1 MIWYLWHDFAVVQ
14 LLYRVWLLVTAWAA
28 ASRLLCLPLSPGVC
42 SDLCPLSWRCYLT
55 ISSSASLLILL
66 TSVFP
71 SLRVFSNASSL
82 VAQLVKILSAM
93 WETRVQSLGWEDP
106 LEKGTATYF
115 SILAW
120 RIPWTFSVSIFKLS
134 LYIRWPKYWS
144 FRFSISE
151 YLRLIS
157 FRINWFDLP
166 AIQGTL
172 KSLLQQ
178 YNLKASILQWT
189 ASSWSNSHIRTW
201 WLWKQTNKHSFD
213 YMDLCLQSD
222 ISAF

>member
-1 MIWYLWHDFAVVQ
+1 MSDSLRPRGLQH
-14 LLYRVWLLVTAWAA
+14 T
-28 ASRLLCLPLSPGVC
+28 RLPCPSLSPGVC
-42 SDLCPLSWRCYLT
+42 SDLCPLSWWCYLT
-55 ISSSASLLILL
+55 ISSSASPLLLL

-71 SLRVFSNASSL
+71 SLKVFSNASSL
-82 VAQLVKILSAM
+82 VAQLVKILPAM
-93 WETRVQSLGWEDP
+93 WETWVQSLGWED
-106 LEKGTATYF
+106 

-120 RIPWTFSVSIFKLS
+120 RIPWTFSVSVFKLS

-172 KSLLQQ
+172 KSRLQP

-201 WLWKQTNKHSFD
+201 WLQNKTKQNKT
-213 YMDLCLQSD
+213 
-222 ISAF
+222 

>member
-1 MIWYLWHDFAVVQ
+1 MSDSLWLKGLQQA
-14 LLYRVWLLVTAWAA
+14 
-28 ASRLLCLPLSPGVC
+28 RLLCPPLSPRIC
-42 SDLCPLSWRCYLT
+42 SSSCPLSWWCYLT
-55 ISSSASLLILL
+55 ISSSASLLLLL

-120 RIPWTFSVSIFKLS
+120 RIPWTFSVSIFKLW

-189 ASSWSNSHIRTW
+189 ASSWSDSHIHTW
-201 WLWKQTNKHSFD
+201 LTGKTIALTIWTFVGKMMFLLNDVLIRNLGLS
-213 YMDLCLQSD
+213 
-222 ISAF
+222 